1 MMCASGPVKKKKT
14 TKPLDQME
22 KGTVPAG
29 KENSGKRGA
38 FS

>member
-1 MMCASGPVKKKKT
+1 MMCTSGPVKKT
-14 TKPLDQME
+14 IKPLDQME